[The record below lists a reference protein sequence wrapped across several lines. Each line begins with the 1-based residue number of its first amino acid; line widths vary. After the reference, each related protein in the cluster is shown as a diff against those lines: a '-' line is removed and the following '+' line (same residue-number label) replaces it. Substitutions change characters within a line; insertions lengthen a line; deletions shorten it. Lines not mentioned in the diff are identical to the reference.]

1 MNESFWGIFVISL
14 GIVILSVIFLFQSL
28 TNNDEHNY
36 NLLRETT
43 EAAMRDAIDMN
54 YYNETSGQL
63 KIQRDKF
70 VESFVRR
77 FANNA
82 NLSRNYRIEIYDIN
96 EEPPKVSLKVSATG
110 ILSSDRFNDKNGIIN
125 FELSNSIDAILENEI
140 AN

>member
-1 MNESFWGIFVISL
+1 MNESFWGIFIISL
-14 GIVILSVIFLFQSL
+14 GIVILSAIFLFQSL

-43 EAAMRDAIDMN
+43 EAAMRDAVDMN
-54 YYNETSGQL
+54 YYNENKKI

-82 NLSRNYRIEIYDIN
+82 NLSRTYRIEIYDIN

-110 ILSSDRFNDKNGIIN
+110 ILSSDRFNDGRRIIN
-125 FELSNSIDAILENEI
+125 FELSNSIDAILETGPSK
-140 AN
+140 